1 MPNFAAMNQ
10 FFLQVDWPFV
20 VFIFLCLAAIIQI
33 FYHLFFFSRLAFFK
47 IKKKESSQTHP
58 VSIVICARDEA
69 ENLANHLPGV
79 LLQEYPTTHEVIVV
93 NDNSVDESKY
103 ILEALQKTYKQLHPI
118 ELTQEAKMI
127 PGKKFPLAIGVKS
140 AKHEIILLTDA
151 DCLPASEHWIS
162 SMQSSYDD
170 NTELVLGY
178 GPYHKQKSL
187 LNKLI
192 RWETYFAALQYLSY
206 ALAGIPYMG
215 VGRNLSYK
223 KTLFYRHKGFSAHN
237 NIPGGDDDLL
247 VNIAATKE
255 NTKINI
261 DPDAFTLSRPEKT
274 WRQWIRQKKRHYTTA
289 KYYKKKH
296 RALLGFHSF
305 SLFVFYPSL
314 IVTAIYHDVQ
324 LAGIV
329 FGIKWII
336 QLPLYFM
343 TMKKLKEKDLFPFV
357 ILFDIWQFFYFLI
370 FASSLFTKPRNSW
383 K

>member
-1 MPNFAAMNQ
+1 MNHLNFQENWPYIV
-10 FFLQVDWPFV
+10 FF
-20 VFIFLCLAAIIQI
+20 ILCLVTSIQT
-33 FYHLFFFSRLAFFK
+33 FYQLYFFSRLAFFK
-47 IKKKESSQTHP
+47 TQKKESRQTHP

-69 ENLANHLPGV
+69 ENLADHLPGV

-103 ILEALQKTYKQLHPI
+103 ILEALQKTYKQLNPI

-140 AKHEIILLTDA
+140 AKYEIILLTDA

-162 SMQSSYDD
+162 SMQDNYDD
-170 NTELVLGY
+170 KTELVLGY
-178 GPYHKQKSL
+178 GPYQKQKSL

-192 RWETYFAALQYLSY
+192 RWETYYSALQYFSY

-223 KTLFYRHKGFSAHN
+223 KTLFYKHKGFSAHN

-261 DPDAFTLSRPEKT
+261 DPDSFTLSRPEKT
-274 WRQWIRQKKRHYTTA
+274 WKQWIRQKKRHYTTA

-296 RALLGFHSF
+296 RILLGLHSF
-305 SLFVFYPSL
+305 AQFLFYPTL
-314 IVTAIYHDVQ
+314 VVTAIFYDIHI
-324 LAGIV
+324 AGIV
-329 FGIKWII
+329 FGIKWFF
-336 QLPLYFM
+336 QLPLYYM
-343 TMKKLKEKDLFPFV
+343 TMKKLNEKDLFPFV
-357 ILFDIWQFFYFLI
+357 LLLDIWQFFYLLI

>member
-1 MPNFAAMNQ
+1 MNHLN
-10 FFLQVDWPFV
+10 LQEHWPYL
-20 VFIFLCLAAIIQI
+20 VFCILCLVTLIQT

-47 IKKKESSQTHP
+47 SKKKESRQTHP

-69 ENLANHLPGV
+69 ENLADHLPGV

-103 ILEALQKTYKQLHPI
+103 ILEALQKTYKQLNPI

-162 SMQSSYDD
+162 SMQDTYDD
-170 NTELVLGY
+170 KTELVLGY

-192 RWETYFAALQYLSY
+192 RWETYYSALQYLSY

-261 DPDAFTLSRPEKT
+261 DPDSFTLSRPEKT
-274 WRQWIRQKKRHYTTA
+274 WKQWIRQKKRHYTTA

-296 RALLGFHSF
+296 RILLGLHSF
-305 SLFVFYPSL
+305 AQFLYYPALITSAIFYN
-314 IVTAIYHDVQ
+314 IEIT
-324 LAGIV
+324 GIV
-329 FGIKWII
+329 FGIKWFF
-336 QLPLYFM
+336 QLPLYYM
-343 TMKKLKEKDLFPFV
+343 TMKKLNEKDLFPFV
-357 ILFDIWQFFYFLI
+357 FLLDIWQFFYFLI

>member
-1 MPNFAAMNQ
+1 MNQ
-10 FFLQVDWPFV
+10 LNLQEHWPYL
-20 VFIFLCLAAIIQI
+20 VFCILCLVTLIQT

-47 IKKKESSQTHP
+47 TKKKESRQTHP

-69 ENLANHLPGV
+69 ENLADNLPGV

-103 ILEALQKTYKQLHPI
+103 ILEALQKTYKQLNPI

-162 SMQSSYDD
+162 SMQDTYDD
-170 NTELVLGY
+170 KTELVLGY

-192 RWETYFAALQYLSY
+192 RWETYYSALQYLSY

-261 DPDAFTLSRPEKT
+261 DPDSFTLSRPEKT
-274 WRQWIRQKKRHYTTA
+274 WKQWIRQKKRHYTTA

-296 RALLGFHSF
+296 RVLLGLHSLAQF
-305 SLFVFYPSL
+305 LYYPALIVSAVFYN
-314 IVTAIYHDVQ
+314 VQ
-324 LAGIV
+324 ITGIV
-329 FGIKWII
+329 FGIKWFF
-336 QLPLYFM
+336 QLPLYYM
-343 TMKKLKEKDLFPFV
+343 TMKKLNEKDLFPFV
-357 ILFDIWQFFYFLI
+357 FLLDIWQFFYFLI

>member
-1 MPNFAAMNQ
+1 MNQ
-10 FFLQVDWPFV
+10 LNLQEHWPYL
-20 VFIFLCLAAIIQI
+20 VFCILCLVTLIQT

-47 IKKKESSQTHP
+47 SKKKESRQTHP

-69 ENLANHLPGV
+69 ENLADHLPGV

-103 ILEALQKTYKQLHPI
+103 ILEALQKTYKQLNPI

-162 SMQSSYDD
+162 SMQDTYDD
-170 NTELVLGY
+170 KTELVLGY

-192 RWETYFAALQYLSY
+192 RWETYYSALQYFSY

-261 DPDAFTLSRPEKT
+261 DPDSFTLSRPEKT
-274 WRQWIRQKKRHYTTA
+274 WKQWIRQKKRHYTTA

-296 RALLGFHSF
+296 RVLLGLHSF
-305 SLFVFYPSL
+305 AQFLYYPALITSAIFYN
-314 IVTAIYHDVQ
+314 IEIT
-324 LAGIV
+324 GIV
-329 FGIKWII
+329 FGIKWFF

-343 TMKKLKEKDLFPFV
+343 TMKKLNEKDLFPFV
-357 ILFDIWQFFYFLI
+357 FLLDIWQFFYFLI

>member
-1 MPNFAAMNQ
+1 MNHLN
-10 FFLQVDWPFV
+10 LQEHWPYL
-20 VFIFLCLAAIIQI
+20 VFCILCLVTLIQT

-47 IKKKESSQTHP
+47 SKKKESRQTHP

-69 ENLANHLPGV
+69 ENLADHLPGV

-103 ILEALQKTYKQLHPI
+103 ILEALQKTYKQLNPI

-162 SMQSSYDD
+162 SMQDLYDD
-170 NTELVLGY
+170 KTELVLGY

-192 RWETYFAALQYLSY
+192 RWETYYSALQYFSY

-261 DPDAFTLSRPEKT
+261 DPDSFTLSRPEKT
-274 WRQWIRQKKRHYTTA
+274 WKQWIRQKKRHYTTA

-296 RALLGFHSF
+296 RVLLGLHSF
-305 SLFVFYPSL
+305 AQFLYYPAL
-314 IVTAIYHDVQ
+314 IVSAIYFNIQ
-324 LAGIV
+324 ITGIV
-329 FGIKWII
+329 FGIKWFF
-336 QLPLYFM
+336 QLPLYYL
-343 TMKKLKEKDLFPFV
+343 TMKKLNEKDLFPFV
-357 ILFDIWQFFYFLI
+357 FLLDIWQFFYFLI

>member
-1 MPNFAAMNQ
+1 MNQ
-10 FFLQVDWPFV
+10 LNLQEHWPYLVFF
-20 VFIFLCLAAIIQI
+20 ILCLVTLIQT

-47 IKKKESSQTHP
+47 SKKKESRQTHP

-69 ENLANHLPGV
+69 ENLADHLPGV

-103 ILEALQKTYKQLHPI
+103 ILEALQKTYKQLNPI

-162 SMQSSYDD
+162 SMQDNYDD
-170 NTELVLGY
+170 KTELVLGY
-178 GPYHKQKSL
+178 GPYQKQKSL

-192 RWETYFAALQYLSY
+192 RWETYYSALQYLSY

-261 DPDAFTLSRPEKT
+261 DPDSFTLSRPEKT
-274 WRQWIRQKKRHYTTA
+274 WKQWIRQKKRHYTTA

-296 RALLGFHSF
+296 RILLGLHSF
-305 SLFVFYPSL
+305 AQFLFYPTL
-314 IVTAIYHDVQ
+314 VVTAIFYDIQ
-324 LAGIV
+324 IAGIV
-329 FGIKWII
+329 FGIKWFF
-336 QLPLYFM
+336 QLPLYYM
-343 TMKKLKEKDLFPFV
+343 TMKKLNEKDLFPLVF
-357 ILFDIWQFFYFLI
+357 IFDIWQFFYYLI

>member
-1 MPNFAAMNQ
+1 MNHLN
-10 FFLQVDWPFV
+10 LQEHWPYL
-20 VFIFLCLAAIIQI
+20 VFCILCLVTLIQT

-47 IKKKESSQTHP
+47 SKKKESRQTHP

-69 ENLANHLPGV
+69 ENLADHLPGV

-103 ILEALQKTYKQLHPI
+103 ILEALQKTYKQLNPI

-162 SMQSSYDD
+162 SMQDTYDD
-170 NTELVLGY
+170 KTELVLGY

-192 RWETYFAALQYLSY
+192 RWETYYSALQYFSY

-261 DPDAFTLSRPEKT
+261 DPDSFTLSRPEKT
-274 WRQWIRQKKRHYTTA
+274 WKQWIRQKKRHYTTA

-296 RALLGFHSF
+296 RILLGLHSF
-305 SLFVFYPSL
+305 AQFLYYPALITSAIFYN
-314 IVTAIYHDVQ
+314 IEIT
-324 LAGIV
+324 GIV
-329 FGIKWII
+329 FGIKWFF

-343 TMKKLKEKDLFPFV
+343 TMKKLNEKDLFPFV
-357 ILFDIWQFFYFLI
+357 FLLDIWQFFYFLI

>member
-1 MPNFAAMNQ
+1 MNQ
-10 FFLQVDWPFV
+10 LNLQEHWPYL
-20 VFIFLCLAAIIQI
+20 VFCILCLVTLIQT
-33 FYHLFFFSRLAFFK
+33 FYHLFFFSRLAFLK
-47 IKKKESSQTHP
+47 SKKKESRQTHP

-69 ENLANHLPGV
+69 ENLADHLPGV

-103 ILEALQKTYKQLHPI
+103 ILEALQKTYKQLNPI

-162 SMQSSYDD
+162 SMQDTYDD
-170 NTELVLGY
+170 KTELVLGY

-192 RWETYFAALQYLSY
+192 RWETYYSALQYFSY

-261 DPDAFTLSRPEKT
+261 DPDSFTLSRPEKT
-274 WRQWIRQKKRHYTTA
+274 WKQWIRQKKRHYTTA

-296 RALLGFHSF
+296 RVLLGLHSF
-305 SLFVFYPSL
+305 AQFLYYPALITSAIFYN
-314 IVTAIYHDVQ
+314 IEIT
-324 LAGIV
+324 GIV
-329 FGIKWII
+329 FGIKWFF

-343 TMKKLKEKDLFPFV
+343 TMKKLNEKDLFPFV
-357 ILFDIWQFFYFLI
+357 FLLDIWQFFYFLI

>member
-1 MPNFAAMNQ
+1 MNHLN
-10 FFLQVDWPFV
+10 LQEHWPYL
-20 VFIFLCLAAIIQI
+20 IFCILCLVTLIQT

-47 IKKKESSQTHP
+47 SKKKESRQTHP

-69 ENLANHLPGV
+69 ENLADHLPGV

-103 ILEALQKTYKQLHPI
+103 ILEALQKTYKQLNPI

-162 SMQSSYDD
+162 SMQDTYDD
-170 NTELVLGY
+170 KTELVLGY

-192 RWETYFAALQYLSY
+192 RWETYYSALQYFSY

-261 DPDAFTLSRPEKT
+261 DPDSFTLSRPEKT
-274 WRQWIRQKKRHYTTA
+274 WKQWIRQKKRHYTTA

-296 RALLGFHSF
+296 RILLGLHSF
-305 SLFVFYPSL
+305 AQFLYYPALITSAIFYN
-314 IVTAIYHDVQ
+314 IEIT
-324 LAGIV
+324 GIV
-329 FGIKWII
+329 FGIKWFF

-343 TMKKLKEKDLFPFV
+343 TMKKLNEKDLFPFV
-357 ILFDIWQFFYFLI
+357 FLLDIWQFFYFLI

>member
-1 MPNFAAMNQ
+1 
-10 FFLQVDWPFV
+10 LVT
-20 VFIFLCLAAIIQI
+20 LIQT

-47 IKKKESSQTHP
+47 SKKKESRQTHP

-69 ENLANHLPGV
+69 ENLADHLPGV

-103 ILEALQKTYKQLHPI
+103 ILEALQKTYKQLNPI

-162 SMQSSYDD
+162 SMQDTYDD
-170 NTELVLGY
+170 KTELVLGY

-192 RWETYFAALQYLSY
+192 RWETYYSALQYFSY

-261 DPDAFTLSRPEKT
+261 DPDSFTLSRPEKT
-274 WRQWIRQKKRHYTTA
+274 WKQWIRQKKRHYTTA

-296 RALLGFHSF
+296 RVLLGLHSF
-305 SLFVFYPSL
+305 AQFLYYPALITSAIFYN
-314 IVTAIYHDVQ
+314 IEIT
-324 LAGIV
+324 GIV
-329 FGIKWII
+329 FGIKWFF

-343 TMKKLKEKDLFPFV
+343 TMKKLNEKDLFPFV
-357 ILFDIWQFFYFLI
+357 FLLDIWQFFYFLI